1 MSVLN
6 SELEEAAVGTMMPV
20 VTPDQV
26 LAKNTAESV
35 DKEFGALKMFS
46 SMDGSDEEDE
56 FDESAVIDNIKLKL
70 KNLKHLEVSRK
81 TFSLNKKEISETI
94 KNINIVE
101 KALIEKDKSFVP
113 YSKLNRSLDK
123 ITVDEAKEIFKIN
136 ITDKDPKSC
145 HMVTFSDNKN
155 PVMACVIVLDSSG
168 KFSHYFNITGKYAK
182 YYRYYYDSCRTK
194 YLKSTVPNPKYW
206 EKLAKD
212 VEDNKP
218 LKLEFVER
226 DILHEN
232 GLDSV
237 IYEDSKIEE
246 RTDYF
251 TDEEFFGEAA
261 NIDDDIKDIIKKLND
276 KGYETL
282 YSCSGHPSARL
293 KSDGKRDGIKDKKL
307 YSTAKIVFAK
317 DYNFPSY
324 PDGWEEKKLDDGN
337 IGIYVKGPTFR
348 IINGLPVDQFYNWK
362 QKYMRHLEKWVD
374 ELPDKDEL
382 GKEEKS
388 DEITES
394 VDELL
399 QDLMIDLA

>member
-35 DKEFGALKMFS
+35 DKEFGALRLFSGDDFEEGVLDNLSLTIENFISVEKKRKANLEYKEYISIFNKYISIFEKYMIENDKNFIKFS
-46 SMDGSDEEDE
+46 SLKRSVRKLTKDEAEKITKTKINDKYPIKKIY
-56 FDESAVIDNIKLKL
+56 AVI
-70 KNLKHLEVSRK
+70 
-81 TFSLNKKEISETI
+81 FSTTSADPVLHAVCIERENTEEIGYGISS
-94 KNINIVE
+94 KFE
-101 KALIEKDKSFVP
+101 K
-113 YSKLNRSLDK
+113 
-123 ITVDEAKEIFKIN
+123 FKIYYVDCCN
-136 ITDKDPKSC
+136 IRYFRVPNANKSYWEKTISDITDK
-145 HMVTFSDNKN
+145 
-155 PVMACVIVLDSSG
+155 
-168 KFSHYFNITGKYAK
+168 
-182 YYRYYYDSCRTK
+182 RE
-194 YLKSTVPNPKYW
+194 PNF
-206 EKLAKD
+206 ES
-212 VEDNKP
+212 
-218 LKLEFVER
+218 EFESAE
-226 DILHEN
+226 DILYNN

-237 IYEDSKIEE
+237 VYEDSKIEE
-246 RTDYF
+246 RVDYF
-251 TDEEFFGEAA
+251 SDDEFFGEAA
-261 NIDDDIKDIIKKLND
+261 KIDDDIKDIIKKLND

-324 PDGWEEKKLDDGN
+324 PDGWEEKKLDEGN

-362 QKYMRHLEKWVD
+362 KKYMHHLEKWVD
-374 ELPDKDEL
+374 ELPDKDDI

-394 VDELL
+394 MDEIL

>member
-6 SELEEAAVGTMMPV
+6 SELEEAAAGTMMPI

-46 SMDGSDEEDE
+46 GMDDSDEEDE
-56 FDESAVIDNIKLKL
+56 FDEGVVEDISAKITNLKYRQKTKRTLSASDKENIKNTLQC
-70 KNLKHLEVSRK
+70 
-81 TFSLNKKEISETI
+81 IS
-94 KNINIVE
+94 KVE
-101 KALIEKDKSFVP
+101 KKLTEKDKGFVP
-113 YSKLNRSLDK
+113 YGKLQRKVKSVSPEEIKKFMPEYTEGDK
-123 ITVDEAKEIFKIN
+123 TAAVYLTNGKEVALVAFIRTNKDEMECGF
-136 ITDKDPKSC
+136 SC
-145 HMVTFSDNKN
+145 EN
-155 PVMACVIVLDSSG
+155 
-168 KFSHYFNITGKYAK
+168 AK
-182 YYRYYYDSCRTK
+182 YNKYYKYYTDCFCLKYIKTITYDMK
-194 YLKSTVPNPKYW
+194 KW

-251 TDEEFFGEAA
+251 TDEKFFGEAA

-324 PDGWEEKKLDDGN
+324 PDGWEEKKLDEGN

-362 QKYMRHLEKWVD
+362 KKYMNHLEKWVD
-374 ELPDKDEL
+374 ELPDKDDI

-388 DEITES
+388 DEVTES
-394 VDELL
+394 MDELL